1 MVFWSARVIFGRF
14 CVWRGKE
21 EEEEV
26 VVVEEGNGGGGESHV
41 ALPVFRFV
49 ASA

>member
-1 MVFWSARVIFGRF
+1 MVVWSAGVIFGRF
-14 CVWRGKE
+14 CAWRGKE
-21 EEEEV
+21 EEE
-26 VVVEEGNGGGGESHV
+26 VVVEGGSSGGGESHV